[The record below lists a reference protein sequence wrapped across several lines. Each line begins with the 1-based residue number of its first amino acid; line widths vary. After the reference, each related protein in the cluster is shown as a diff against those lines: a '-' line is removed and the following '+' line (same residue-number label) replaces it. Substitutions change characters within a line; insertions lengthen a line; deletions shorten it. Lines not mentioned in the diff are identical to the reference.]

1 MILKIGLDRPVQPIQ
16 SESNLNPIRLL
27 VKIENER
34 KTKQTIQNCQFN
46 RHNRKPVQLNWF

>member
-46 RHNRKPVQLNWF
+46 RHNRKPVQLNRF